1 MSQTTMVLAQVVVS
15 VGVIAAGVWVLGRVL
30 DRTASKERREIER
43 SASAGDDDDDEKQLR
58 LLVRR

>member
-43 SASAGDDDDDEKQLR
+43 SASAGDDDDEKQLR